1 MWIAEK
7 WEIHGSMMTSK
18 RAEMMTLKRFMVN
31 VKNMMFTVM

>member
-18 RAEMMTLKRFMVN
+18 RFMVN
-31 VKNMMFTVM
+31 LNDDFKRAVK